1 MEDFLQ
7 RPTTYF
13 WVIMW
18 TEGSSLQKPSVFC
31 WHTRS
36 SIQKTSFCCG
46 EITSVQALT
55 EYMASMMS
63 VSRFID
69 IQQNTVQKAE
79 LYMYILF
86 FILQVKGGITS
97 NSGKHLP
104 TVLIVYL
111 LLLQLTKRSFA
122 VMEVSEFETLKRT
135 VLSKFISFMSL
146 Y

>member
-1 MEDFLQ
+1 M
-7 RPTTYF
+7 
-13 WVIMW
+13 
-18 TEGSSLQKPSVFC
+18 
-31 WHTRS
+31 
-36 SIQKTSFCCG
+36 
-46 EITSVQALT
+46 QALT

-79 LYMYILF
+79 LYMYIVF

-111 LLLQLTKRSFA
+111 LLL
-122 VMEVSEFETLKRT
+122 
-135 VLSKFISFMSL
+135 
-146 Y
+146 